1 MRYDPTMDVVATDE
15 RWVPY
20 VSRGYYDRPLELVVI
35 VDGLRYVLACV
46 FDDARDAY
54 DDGYVVQRGETLP
67 LDAPWERLVDPAGL
81 TPAGRLPVAA
91 LRFDHKARRLDGAA
105 LVAGMTPA
113 R

>member
-1 MRYDPTMDVVATDE
+1 MDVVAADE

-20 VSRGYYDRPLELVVI
+20 VYRGYYDRPLELVAVI
-35 VDGLRYVLACV
+35 DGVRYVLTCE

-54 DDGYVVQRGETLP
+54 DDVYAVQRGETLP

-91 LRFDHKARRLDGAA
+91 LRFAHKARRLDGAA
-105 LVAGMTPA
+105 LVAGIAPA

>member
-1 MRYDPTMDVVATDE
+1 MDVVAADE

-20 VSRGYYDRPLELVVI
+20 VSRGYYDRPLEVVAVI
-35 VDGLRYVLACV
+35 DGMRYALTCA

-54 DDGYVVQRGETLP
+54 DDVYAVQRGVAVP

-81 TPAGRLPVAA
+81 APAGRLPVAA

-105 LVAGMTPA
+105 LVAGLTPV